1 MIEDQSRRID
11 VEGGRVPYPIEG
23 HEGGQA
29 VVQPLRERYRKVA
42 LFVGLTYLVSY
53 LLVFLYSALVGS
65 WTMPNAVVLGV
76 AYMFIPA
83 TVVLIVQKGIFQ
95 EPLKGPLRI
104 TLRPNRWFLAAW
116 LLPPLIACASLGVA
130 LLLPGVRF
138 SPEMEGMVE
147 RFGKLLTPDQIE
159 QMRNQARAMPIH
171 PFWIPLG
178 LGLIAGGT
186 VNAVAAFG
194 EELGWRG
201 LLLRELEPLG
211 FWRCSALIGLIWG
224 FWHAPLILHGHN
236 YPEHPWAGVFLM
248 TAMTVLLSPM
258 LGYLTIRANSVL
270 AAAIFHG
277 TFNATAGL
285 AIVVIRGGN
294 DLTTGVTGLAGL
306 TVLAV
311 MNCGLFAFDR
321 WVMGEPIGRNRSTS
335 LS

>member
-1 MIEDQSRRID
+1 MQQRF
-11 VEGGRVPYPIEG
+11 
-23 HEGGQA
+23 
-29 VVQPLRERYRKVA
+29 RKAA

-53 LLVFLYSALVGS
+53 LVVFLYSALVGS

-76 AYMFIPA
+76 VYMFVPA
-83 TVVLIVQKGIFQ
+83 TVVLIVQKGIFK
-95 EPLKGPLRI
+95 EPLKEPLRI
-104 TLRPNRWFLAAW
+104 SFRLNRWFLAAW
-116 LLPPLIACASLGVA
+116 LLPPLIACASMGVA
-130 LLLPGVRF
+130 LLLPGVQY

-147 RFGKLLTPDQIE
+147 RFGKLLPPDQIE
-159 QMRNQARAMPIH
+159 QMRSQARAMPIH
-171 PFWIPLG
+171 PFWTSLG
-178 LGLIAGGT
+178 IGLIAGVS

-211 FWRCSALIGLIWG
+211 FWRSSALIGLIWG

-248 TAMTVLLSPM
+248 TAMTVLLSP
-258 LGYLTIRANSVL
+258 LLSYLTIRSNSVL
-270 AAAIFHG
+270 APAVFHG

-285 AIVVIRGGN
+285 AIVVIRGGD

-311 MNCGLFAFDR
+311 MNLGLFAFDR
-321 WVMGEPIGRNRSTS
+321 RVKGEPVPE
-335 LS
+335 

>member
-1 MIEDQSRRID
+1 MIEDQSRQIE
-11 VEGGRVPYPIEG
+11 VEGGRVHDPIEG
-23 HEGGQA
+23 YEGDRP
-29 VVQPLRERYRKVA
+29 VVQPMWGRYRKAA

-65 WTMPNAVVLGV
+65 WTMPNALVLGV
-76 AYMFIPA
+76 AYMFVP
-83 TVVLIVQKGIFQ
+83 TMVVLIVQKGIFK
-95 EPLKGPLRI
+95 EPLKEPLRI
-104 TLRPNRWFLAAW
+104 SFRLNRWFLAAW

-147 RFGKLLTPDQIE
+147 RFGKLLTPEQIE
-159 QMRNQARAMPIH
+159 QMRSQARAMPIH
-171 PFWIPLG
+171 QFWISLA
-178 LGLIAGGT
+178 LGLIAGVT

-211 FWRCSALIGLIWG
+211 LWRCSALIGLIWG

-248 TAMTVLLSPM
+248 TAMTVLLSP
-258 LGYLTIRANSVL
+258 LLSYLTIRANSVL
-270 AAAIFHG
+270 ASSVFHG

-285 AIVVIRGGN
+285 AIMVIQGGN

-306 TVLAV
+306 TVLAG
-311 MNCGLFAFDR
+311 MNFGLFAFDS
-321 WVMGEPIGRNRSTS
+321 WIVAEPMRTAS
-335 LS
+335 